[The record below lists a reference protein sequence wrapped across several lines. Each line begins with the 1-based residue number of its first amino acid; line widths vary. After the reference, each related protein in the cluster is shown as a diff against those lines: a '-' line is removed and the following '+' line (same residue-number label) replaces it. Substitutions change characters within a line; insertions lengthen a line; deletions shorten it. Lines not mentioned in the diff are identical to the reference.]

1 MKVNATTNTNTTIS
15 CSSSSSSRN
24 KTFVRKSLQ
33 KQEQISV
40 FMGATFKI
48 HQQKA

>member
-15 CSSSSSSRN
+15 CSSSRN

-33 KQEQISV
+33 KQEQTSV